1 MNEGTAN
8 NVHKLGV
15 SVLCSL
21 YEIYHFFD
29 LADIPFYKLFQARQ
43 MIAKNVQMRRDY
55 MKQNSAVASI
65 KSFYEVRFYEAIR
78 AVFEFPLILGVRI
91 LN

>member
-1 MNEGTAN
+1 
-8 NVHKLGV
+8 
-15 SVLCSL
+15 
-21 YEIYHFFD
+21 
-29 LADIPFYKLFQARQ
+29 

-65 KSFYEVRFYEAIR
+65 KCFYEVRFYEAIC
-78 AVFEFPLILGVRI
+78 AVFEFPLIVGVRI